1 MSLHADQ
8 LTFTVEQRQVT
19 VDFSLQPGEVR
30 GLYGPSGIGKSTLL
44 ALLAGQTTAGI
55 KRGHVCCD
63 DQPLADLPANQ
74 RAGQVSL
81 MFQNPDLQFCTATPR
96 TELYFC
102 LENQAVP
109 QKQMAGKVAW
119 ALDFCGITALADQ
132 TLVTL
137 SGGEKQLAALA
148 CCVVLESR
156 YLLLDEPFA
165 NLDAQTSQFIVE
177 KLQQLQ
183 RERQVGILLI
193 DHQLANTASWVDQW
207 YQFEAQQIHLTTR
220 QMLQQQEQALQQ
232 QLPAVTK
239 ADQRQS
245 TAVVLQW
252 QQFVVPVGNQR
263 IRFPDQ
269 RLTGGQLIGI
279 TGRSGLGKSTFLK
292 SLLGLTPHTGQLLVN
307 GRRVKK
313 CRRHL
318 FKQVSWVMQNPQD
331 QFIAVTVAEELANG
345 GQNQDVAETLT
356 QLKLTDKA
364 QVSPFQLSQGQQ
376 RRLAVACFLARPVK
390 LLLVDEPTYG
400 QDLANAWQVM
410 TMLRTCA
417 QQGTLVLVV
426 SHDRPLL
433 QQFCDQVWD
442 LNQQLEV
449 ADEAVESDS

>member
-1 MSLHADQ
+1 M
-8 LTFTVEQRQVT
+8 
-19 VDFSLQPGEVR
+19 
-30 GLYGPSGIGKSTLL
+30 
-44 ALLAGQTTAGI
+44 
-55 KRGHVCCD
+55 
-63 DQPLADLPANQ
+63 
-74 RAGQVSL
+74 
-81 MFQNPDLQFCTATPR
+81 
-96 TELYFC
+96 
-102 LENQAVP
+102 
-109 QKQMAGKVAW
+109 
-119 ALDFCGITALADQ
+119 
-132 TLVTL
+132 
-137 SGGEKQLAALA
+137 
-148 CCVVLESR
+148 
-156 YLLLDEPFA
+156 
-165 NLDAQTSQFIVE
+165 
-177 KLQQLQ
+177 
-183 RERQVGILLI
+183 
-193 DHQLANTASWVDQW
+193 
-207 YQFEAQQIHLTTR
+207 
-220 QMLQQQEQALQQ
+220 
-232 QLPAVTK
+232 PAVTK